1 MNQPLDIKTLIG
13 KTFTSIVAEENQII
27 FSNSEEW
34 FILIIDHS
42 PKDAWLY
49 GKVED
54 LIGKPIT
61 YARTTYATEWGRE
74 IGFFEIGSGQP
85 YENQIDVW
93 SDITIQDDVCYMR
106 SKLYDYSE

>member
-1 MNQPLDIKTLIG
+1 MNQPIDIKTLIG
-13 KTFTSIVAEENQII
+13 KTFTSIRVEGNRVV
-27 FSNSEEW
+27 FSNSEEL
-34 FILIIDHS
+34 FILIVDHS

-49 GKVED
+49 GKVEN

-61 YARTTYATEWGRE
+61 YANTEFCKT

-85 YENQIDVW
+85 YENQIDIW
-93 SDITIQDDVCYMR
+93 SDITIQGDACLMR